1 MEWILEMP
9 LLDLWKLLYE
19 QELHGMGLIIFLKKF
34 KTLIISSLISH
45 LDVLQVKNNDE
56 ANKYL
61 DVLFPKFSKKH
72 PLRENLLDIMDICG
86 IFYSNHPT
94 KIFPSL
100 PGLKE
105 TYWGEKNSTYLFS
118 TMTPQQPCQSQSSGM
133 MQNFVR
139 QFSHSYNQA

>member
-1 MEWILEMP
+1 
-9 LLDLWKLLYE
+9 
-19 QELHGMGLIIFLKKF
+19 MGLIIFLKKF
-34 KTLIISSLISH
+34 QTLIISSLISH
-45 LDVLQVKNNDE
+45 LDVLQVKKKDE
-56 ANKYL
+56 ANIYL
-61 DVLFPKFSKKH
+61 DVLFPKFRKKH

-105 TYWGEKNSTYLFS
+105 TYRGEKKSTNLFS
-118 TMTPQQPCQSQSSGM
+118 TMTPQQPCKSQSLGM
-133 MQNFVR
+133 MQNFVP